1 MSIPH
6 FPSFDDNDT
15 YKVGQENEMVDSDQN
30 MNSGSLFQDG
40 LFNMTSVDQGIDSG
54 ENEQSSGSQIFD
66 GPSGYGLGPDDNDVF
81 KVDQSNLMDDS
92 DYNLNDGSLF
102 QSGKFNLAGVDQHI
116 DSGENS
122 QDNTS
127 VIEDYD
133 AGGWGGYFGGFG
145 ADGNDTVKVDQSNFM
160 IDTDQNANVSE
171 GAQLGFANLTGIDQ
185 DIDSGENSQANT
197 SVIDDHDAGG
207 WHGYF
212 GASGNDT
219 VKVDQSNFMN
229 DADQN
234 ANVFEGAQL
243 GFVNMT
249 GVDQG
254 IDSGENSQ
262 DNTSL
267 INNGD
272 VGGFGYDDNDAFH
285 VSQASLMA
293 DADENINGVETGQFG
308 AFNVGGFD
316 QDIDSGGNSQSN
328 FSEIWDG

>member
-160 IDTDQNANVSE
+160 
-171 GAQLGFANLTGIDQ
+171 
-185 DIDSGENSQANT
+185 
-197 SVIDDHDAGG
+197 
-207 WHGYF
+207 
-212 GASGNDT
+212 
-219 VKVDQSNFMN
+219 N